1 MEPVAIVVAYLAA
14 VYIVLRGPLLV
25 APEAA
30 VVLERRLMYATAR
43 RLRIV
48 GGLILVLYGAPLIV
62 TARQARTAQGDIALW
77 IEAFGWFVAAVAIGI
92 IAAPGPWKRFFES
105 FWDAVSDPPVLR
117 VLGALGVAFG
127 LFLGWVAFFV
137 L

>member
-1 MEPVAIVVAYLAA
+1 MEPIAIVVAYLAV

-48 GGLILVLYGAPLIV
+48 GGLILVLYAAPLIV
-62 TARQARTAQGDIALW
+62 TARQACTAQGDIALW
-77 IEAFGWFVAAVAIGI
+77 IETFGWFVAAAAIWI

-117 VLGALGVAFG
+117 ALGALGVAFG

>member
-1 MEPVAIVVAYLAA
+1 MEPIAIVMAYLAA
-14 VYIVLRGPLLV
+14 FYIVLRGPLLI

-30 VVLERRLMYATAR
+30 VIFERRVMYATAR
-43 RLRIV
+43 RLRIF
-48 GGLILVLYGAPLIV
+48 GGLMLVLYAAPLIV
-62 TARQARTAQGDIALW
+62 TAHQARADQGDIALW
-77 IEAFGWFVAAVAIGI
+77 IEAFGWFVAAGLVWV
-92 IAAPGPWKRFFES
+92 IAAPGPWKRFLEL

-117 VLGALGVAFG
+117 ALGALGVAFG

>member
-1 MEPVAIVVAYLAA
+1 MEPIAIVVAYLAV

-30 VVLERRLMYATAR
+30 VVLERRLMYATVR

-48 GGLILVLYGAPLIV
+48 GGLILVLFAAPLIV
-62 TARQARTAQGDIALW
+62 TARQARSAQGEIALW
-77 IEAFGWFVAAVAIGI
+77 IETFGWFVAAAAIWI

-117 VLGALGVAFG
+117 ALGALGVAFG

>member
-1 MEPVAIVVAYLAA
+1 MEPVAIVMAYLGAFYA
-14 VYIVLRGPLLV
+14 VFRVPLLV

-30 VVLERRLMYATAR
+30 VVLERRLMYATVR

-48 GGLILVLYGAPLIV
+48 GGLILVLYAAPLIV

-77 IEAFGWFVAAVAIGI
+77 IETFGWFVAAAAIWI

-117 VLGALGVAFG
+117 ALGALGVAFG

>member
-1 MEPVAIVVAYLAA
+1 MEPIAIVVAYLAV

-77 IEAFGWFVAAVAIGI
+77 IEAFGWFVAAVAIWI
-92 IAAPGPWKRFFES
+92 ITAPGPWKRFFDS

-117 VLGALGVAFG
+117 ALGALGVAFG

>member
-1 MEPVAIVVAYLAA
+1 MEPIAIVVAYLAV
-14 VYIVLRGPLLV
+14 VYIVLRGPLLG

-30 VVLERRLMYATAR
+30 VVLERRLMYATVR

-48 GGLILVLYGAPLIV
+48 GGLILVLYAAPLIV
-62 TARQARTAQGDIALW
+62 TARQARTAQGHIALW
-77 IEAFGWFVAAVAIGI
+77 IETFGWFVAAAAIWI

-105 FWDAVSDPPVLR
+105 FWDAGSDPPVLR
-117 VLGALGVAFG
+117 ALGALGVAFG

>member
-1 MEPVAIVVAYLAA
+1 MEPIAIVVAYLAV

-30 VVLERRLMYATAR
+30 VVLERRLMYATVR

-48 GGLILVLYGAPLIV
+48 GGLILVLYAAPLIV

-77 IEAFGWFVAAVAIGI
+77 IETFGWFVAAAAIWI

-117 VLGALGVAFG
+117 ALGALGVAFG

>member
-1 MEPVAIVVAYLAA
+1 MEPLAIVVAYLAV

-30 VVLERRLMYATAR
+30 VRLERRLMYATAR
-43 RLRIV
+43 RLRIF
-48 GGLILVLYGAPLIV
+48 GGLLLVMYAAPLIV
-62 TARQARTAQGDIALW
+62 AARQARNAQGDVALW
-77 IEAFGWFVAAVAIGI
+77 IETFGWFVAATAVWV
-92 IAAPGPWKRFFES
+92 IAAPGPWKRFLES
-105 FWDAVSDPPVLR
+105 FWAAVSAPPVLR
-117 VLGALGVAFG
+117 ALGGLGVAVG